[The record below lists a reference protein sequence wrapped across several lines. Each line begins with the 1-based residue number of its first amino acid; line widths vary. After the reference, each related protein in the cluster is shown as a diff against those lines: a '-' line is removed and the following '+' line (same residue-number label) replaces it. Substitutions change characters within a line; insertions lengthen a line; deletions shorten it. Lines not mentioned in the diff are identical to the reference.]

1 MMLKT
6 AINVDDLFH
15 LRKFIFYRKS
25 TRQGVSHTD
34 HIHCSI
40 TGLRPPGSDRQASG
54 NQCALSNTTM
64 DDGTRKIQI
73 QGCEYRIPKEVLEEY
88 LSNFGELVSDIKEA
102 LFEDGGDPLEA
113 ADGTNRTGNY
123 NVKIK
128 LNGDIPQLLPI
139 LGKRIRIFYPG
150 TPRLCTNCFKGHH
163 RSSCHSRKISWKDY
177 TEQFM
182 RDHPDIDGNLMRR
195 ENPVKR
201 ALNSTTGSVTQMEVP
216 LTGALGRV
224 DMDESTST
232 QYTSEWVD
240 KLVTVS
246 REPCEQATVRALTDS
261 GPTNLNEVFTQAS
274 VPVTLTPM
282 NNAPKGQLPPSK
294 MDFKVPSNRVE
305 HDQMIT
311 DLISVGIA
319 KDEAEQIINMRKNAF
334 NKACRDI
341 KKQNERADK
350 KPTKPSKLASSKSK
364 QNGN

>member
-1 MMLKT
+1 
-6 AINVDDLFH
+6 
-15 LRKFIFYRKS
+15 
-25 TRQGVSHTD
+25 
-34 HIHCSI
+34 
-40 TGLRPPGSDRQASG
+40 
-54 NQCALSNTTM
+54 
-64 DDGTRKIQI
+64 
-73 QGCEYRIPKEVLEEY
+73 
-88 LSNFGELVSDIKEA
+88 
-102 LFEDGGDPLEA
+102 
-113 ADGTNRTGNY
+113 
-123 NVKIK
+123 
-128 LNGDIPQLLPI
+128 
-139 LGKRIRIFYPG
+139 
-150 TPRLCTNCFKGHH
+150 
-163 RSSCHSRKISWKDY
+163 
-177 TEQFM
+177 M

-294 MDFKVPSNRVE
+294 KDFKVPSNRVE

-311 DLISVGIA
+311 DLISAGIA

-364 QNGN
+364 QNVN